1 MIHDPTFLG
10 FLILI
15 NLIGLFSNSYAANY
29 MKNNFDLSKMIY
41 KALLWC
47 CLINTIGRLASVITA
62 LYLLNGSEN
71 EFICALFEISFQGP
85 YFIVQTFM
93 LQISILR
100 CITRCSQKIAE
111 ELKNF
116 QKTVA
121 AFMTPLPF
129 AYLGTFFAIGL
140 AYDKPLGRAQLVR
153 IKIIIIK
160 NKYRPLLYG
169 QYIILH

>member
-1 MIHDPTFLG
+1 MR
-10 FLILI
+10 
-15 NLIGLFSNSYAANY
+15 
-29 MKNNFDLSKMIY
+29 NNFDLSKGIY

-47 CLINTIGRLASVITA
+47 CLINTIGYLASVITA
-62 LYLLNGSEN
+62 LYLLNGSKN
-71 EFICALFEISFQGP
+71 EFICAIFEMSIQGP

-100 CITRCSQKIAE
+100 CIMRCSKKIAE

-129 AYLGTFFAIGL
+129 AYLGTLSIFRLANEKSLGL
-140 AYDKPLGRAQLVR
+140 GHSVSITTR
-153 IKIIIIK
+153 
-160 NKYRPLLYG
+160 
-169 QYIILH
+169 